1 MTKLISGVPPLGK
14 PILYIIGLCFV
25 SLLLIYSMDVS
36 TMTWLGRDII
46 DKVKYEEEVKLTS
59 R

>member
-1 MTKLISGVPPLGK
+1 MTKLISGVPPFGK

-46 DKVKYEEEVKLTS
+46 DKVKYEEVKLTS